1 MAQPENDMMRLQAT
15 IDSLD
20 SLDPES
26 TIFAAEPWTTESDCI
41 VCKPATGSM
50 TPPEAKG
57 LPYFLEVF
65 IAKELKEDLP
75 GKSPEALCRRIIE
88 YAIKDA

>member
-1 MAQPENDMMRLQAT
+1 MMRLQA
-15 IDSLD
+15 IIHSLD
-20 SLDPES
+20 TLDSES
-26 TIFAAEPWTTESDCI
+26 TIFAAEPWTPDSDCI
-41 VCKPATGSM
+41 VCKPATGSV
-50 TPPEAKG
+50 TPFEAKG

-75 GKSPEALCRRIIE
+75 EKSPGALCHRIIE